1 MYLAAF
7 SPRWLFGIRGF
18 SKSYSISLAACNA
31 DAIEAAKKEYEEFKE
46 NMEQYEETLTQY
58 EEAQAQ
64 LQEYINQ
71 VVDLKLEKITTEV
84 EIKILVNDKELTRLE
99 YLLRKIEYEGKGV
112 ADAIGLMGRQFE
124 QISEKAKPIQEAID
138 KIYEVLVSIKGHRN

>member
-1 MYLAAF
+1 M
-7 SPRWLFGIRGF
+7 
-18 SKSYSISLAACNA
+18 
-31 DAIEAAKKEYEEFKE
+31 EEYEEFKE
-46 NMEQYEETLTQY
+46 NMQQYEETLTAY

-99 YLLRKIEYEGKGV
+99 YLLRKVEYEGKGA
-112 ADAIGLMGRQFE
+112 ADAIALMGRQFE
-124 QISEKAKPIQEAID
+124 QINEKAKPIQEAID
-138 KIYEVLVSIKGHRN
+138 KIYE